1 MEEVEP
7 LVADL
12 LEEIY
17 AEYLQYLVAAM
28 EKAGI
33 ESPQGEALC
42 LMSLLEGESL
52 FTGEGRR
59 WQKDRALVRE
69 TILEFCRK
77 QVRSYFMN
85 KPGYLDHQV
94 NRLGFWSAVVVII
107 TSVVA
112 MLLPLDAPEAYNAE
126 HADRIAW
133 LNANRGAFIAGW
145 VNQIVAMLSLS
156 GVLFATAWQ
165 IRDRNPL
172 RALLAAMVVLMSV
185 VAFIIPKF
193 MAIWTIP
200 LLAETAA
207 SGAMGAQMADSLLL
221 LLNVS
226 IPFSLYTSFDYLGFW
241 LYAVFAVLVMVPLY
255 SDASSSK
262 VAAVALGV
270 IRCSLSVAMLVALLV
285 GSHSGD

>member
-1 MEEVEP
+1 
-7 LVADL
+7 
-12 LEEIY
+12 
-17 AEYLQYLVAAM
+17 
-28 EKAGI
+28 
-33 ESPQGEALC
+33 
-42 LMSLLEGESL
+42 
-52 FTGEGRR
+52 
-59 WQKDRALVRE
+59 
-69 TILEFCRK
+69 
-77 QVRSYFMN
+77 MN
-85 KPGYLDHQV
+85 KPGYLDYQV
-94 NRLGFWSAVVVII
+94 NRFGFWSAAVVIV

-165 IRDRNPL
+165 IKDRNPL
-172 RALLAAMVVLMSV
+172 RALLAAKVVLMSV
-185 VAFIIPKF
+185 MAFIIPKF
-193 MAIWTIP
+193 TAIWTIP

-241 LYAVFAVLVMVPLY
+241 LYGVFAVLVMMPLY
-255 SDASSSK
+255 GDSISSR
-262 VAAVALGV
+262 VAAVALGIFGV
-270 IRCSLSVAMLVALLV
+270 LYQVMLVALLV
-285 GSHSGD
+285 GVIAATEITTYFMSVAMLLLVVIIAMAFHFKTAMAQVEG

>member
-1 MEEVEP
+1 
-7 LVADL
+7 
-12 LEEIY
+12 
-17 AEYLQYLVAAM
+17 
-28 EKAGI
+28 
-33 ESPQGEALC
+33 
-42 LMSLLEGESL
+42 
-52 FTGEGRR
+52 
-59 WQKDRALVRE
+59 
-69 TILEFCRK
+69 
-77 QVRSYFMN
+77 MN

-94 NRLGFWSAVVVII
+94 NRLGFWSAVVALI

-112 MLLPLDAPEAYNAE
+112 MLLPLDAPGAYSAE

-145 VNQIVAMLSLS
+145 VNQVVAMFSLS
-156 GVLFATAWQ
+156 SVLFATAWQ
-165 IRDRNPL
+165 IKDRNPL

-185 VAFIIPKF
+185 MAFIIPKF

-241 LYAVFAVLVMVPLY
+241 LYGVFAVLVMVPLY
-255 SDASSSK
+255 GDSISSR

-270 IRCSLSVAMLVALLV
+270 FGVLYQLMLVALLV
-285 GSHSGD
+285 GVIAATEITAYFMSVAMLLLVVIIAMAFRFKAAMAQVEG

>member
-1 MEEVEP
+1 
-7 LVADL
+7 
-12 LEEIY
+12 
-17 AEYLQYLVAAM
+17 
-28 EKAGI
+28 
-33 ESPQGEALC
+33 
-42 LMSLLEGESL
+42 
-52 FTGEGRR
+52 
-59 WQKDRALVRE
+59 
-69 TILEFCRK
+69 
-77 QVRSYFMN
+77 MN
-85 KPGYLDHQV
+85 KPGYLDYQV

-112 MLLPLDAPEAYNAE
+112 MLFPLDAPEAYNAE

-185 VAFIIPKF
+185 MAFIIPKF
-193 MAIWTIP
+193 TAIWTIP

-241 LYAVFAVLVMVPLY
+241 LYGVFAVLVMIPLY
-255 SDASSSK
+255 GDSISSR

-270 IRCSLSVAMLVALLV
+270 FGVLYQLMLVALLV
-285 GSHSGD
+285 GVIAATEITTYFMSVALLLLVVIIAMAFHFKAAMAQVEG

>member
-1 MEEVEP
+1 
-7 LVADL
+7 
-12 LEEIY
+12 
-17 AEYLQYLVAAM
+17 
-28 EKAGI
+28 
-33 ESPQGEALC
+33 
-42 LMSLLEGESL
+42 
-52 FTGEGRR
+52 
-59 WQKDRALVRE
+59 
-69 TILEFCRK
+69 
-77 QVRSYFMN
+77 MN

-94 NRLGFWSAVVVII
+94 NRLGFWSAVVAII

-112 MLLPLDAPEAYNAE
+112 MLLPLDAPGAYSAE

-145 VNQIVAMLSLS
+145 VNQIVAMFSLS

-165 IRDRNPL
+165 IKGRNPL

-185 VAFIIPKF
+185 MAFIIPKF

-241 LYAVFAVLVMVPLY
+241 LYGVFAVLVMVPLY
-255 SDASSSK
+255 GDSISSR

-270 IRCSLSVAMLVALLV
+270 FGVLYQLMLVALLV
-285 GSHSGD
+285 GVIAVTEITAYFMSVAMLLLVVIIAMAIHFKTAMAQVEG

>member
-1 MEEVEP
+1 
-7 LVADL
+7 
-12 LEEIY
+12 
-17 AEYLQYLVAAM
+17 
-28 EKAGI
+28 
-33 ESPQGEALC
+33 
-42 LMSLLEGESL
+42 
-52 FTGEGRR
+52 
-59 WQKDRALVRE
+59 
-69 TILEFCRK
+69 
-77 QVRSYFMN
+77 MN

-165 IRDRNPL
+165 IRDKNPL
-172 RALLAAMVVLMSV
+172 RALLAAMVILMSV

-262 VAAVALGV
+262 ISAIVLGAFGV
-270 IRCSLSVAMLVALLV
+270 IYHAMLIALLV
-285 GSHSGD
+285 GAIGATEINSYFLGVSVLLLIVIIAMAFNFKAAMAGAAG

>member
-1 MEEVEP
+1 
-7 LVADL
+7 
-12 LEEIY
+12 
-17 AEYLQYLVAAM
+17 
-28 EKAGI
+28 
-33 ESPQGEALC
+33 
-42 LMSLLEGESL
+42 
-52 FTGEGRR
+52 
-59 WQKDRALVRE
+59 
-69 TILEFCRK
+69 
-77 QVRSYFMN
+77 MN

-94 NRLGFWSAVVVII
+94 NRLGLWSAVVVII

-165 IRDRNPL
+165 IRDKNPL
-172 RALLAAMVVLMSV
+172 RALLAAMVILMSV

-241 LYAVFAVLVMVPLY
+241 LYGVFAVLVMIPLY
-255 SDASSSK
+255 GDSISSR

-270 IRCSLSVAMLVALLV
+270 FGVLYQLMLVALLV
-285 GSHSGD
+285 GIIAATQITAYFMSVAMLLLVVIIAMAFHFKAAIAQVEG

>member
-1 MEEVEP
+1 
-7 LVADL
+7 
-12 LEEIY
+12 
-17 AEYLQYLVAAM
+17 
-28 EKAGI
+28 
-33 ESPQGEALC
+33 
-42 LMSLLEGESL
+42 
-52 FTGEGRR
+52 
-59 WQKDRALVRE
+59 
-69 TILEFCRK
+69 
-77 QVRSYFMN
+77 MN
-85 KPGYLDHQV
+85 KPGYLDYQV
-94 NRLGFWSAVVVII
+94 NRFGFWSAAVVIV

-165 IRDRNPL
+165 IKDRNPL

-185 VAFIIPKF
+185 MAFIIPKF

-241 LYAVFAVLVMVPLY
+241 LYGVFAVLVMMPLY
-255 SDASSSK
+255 GDSISSR
-262 VAAVALGV
+262 VAAVALGIFGV
-270 IRCSLSVAMLVALLV
+270 LYQVMLVALLV
-285 GSHSGD
+285 GVIAATEITTYFMSVAMLLLVVIIAMAFHFKTAMAQVEG

>member
-1 MEEVEP
+1 
-7 LVADL
+7 
-12 LEEIY
+12 
-17 AEYLQYLVAAM
+17 
-28 EKAGI
+28 
-33 ESPQGEALC
+33 
-42 LMSLLEGESL
+42 
-52 FTGEGRR
+52 
-59 WQKDRALVRE
+59 
-69 TILEFCRK
+69 
-77 QVRSYFMN
+77 MN

-165 IRDRNPL
+165 IKDRNPL

-185 VAFIIPKF
+185 MAFIIPKF

-200 LLAETAA
+200 LLAETVA
-207 SGAMGAQMADSLLL
+207 SGAMGAEMADSLLL

-241 LYAVFAVLVMVPLY
+241 LYGVFAVLVMIPLY
-255 SDASSSK
+255 GDSISSR

-270 IRCSLSVAMLVALLV
+270 FGVLYQLMLVALLV
-285 GSHSGD
+285 GIIAATQITAYFMSVAMLLLVVIIAMAFHFKAAIAQVEG

>member
-1 MEEVEP
+1 
-7 LVADL
+7 
-12 LEEIY
+12 
-17 AEYLQYLVAAM
+17 
-28 EKAGI
+28 
-33 ESPQGEALC
+33 
-42 LMSLLEGESL
+42 MS
-52 FTGEGRR
+52 
-59 WQKDRALVRE
+59 
-69 TILEFCRK
+69 
-77 QVRSYFMN
+77 N
-85 KPGYLDHQV
+85 PGYLDYQV
-94 NRLGFWSAVVVII
+94 NRFGLWSAVVVII

-165 IRDRNPL
+165 IKDRNPL

-185 VAFIIPKF
+185 MAFIIPKF
-193 MAIWTIP
+193 TAIWTIP

-207 SGAMGAQMADSLLL
+207 SGAMGAQMADSLLQ

-241 LYAVFAVLVMVPLY
+241 LYGVFAVLVMMPLY
-255 SDASSSK
+255 GDSTSSR
-262 VAAVALGV
+262 VAAVVLGV
-270 IRCSLSVAMLVALLV
+270 FGVLYQLMLVALLAGAIAATEITTYFMSV
-285 GSHSGD
+285 ALLLLVVIIAMAFHFKAAMAQVEG